1 MQLTN
6 QKIPLETLQK
16 YADVK
21 KQALILSGA
30 SGVGKTYLA
39 KEYSKMLDIIDFN
52 VIDPKVEDIRQM
64 INESSQLDSLIV
76 VCIENLDIG
85 VPAASFTLLKF
96 LEEPK
101 DNTYIVITCR
111 NTNKIPDTIISR
123 APILSIPNMTEQDIE
138 SYAATLDSVK
148 VEQVKADKTLWRCVK
163 SFQDLD
169 TLIDMTP
176 QNLAYFKNL
185 LDINAKQSVSAIT
198 WKMQKFPDGT
208 QVPLE
213 IAVRYMMYS
222 NSSWTTYCLSALNDL
237 ALGRIGGSAV
247 LSKLIFELKYLVR

>member
-1 MQLTN
+1 MQLLN

-16 YADVK
+16 YADAK

-64 INESSQLDSLIV
+64 MSETNQLESPIV
-76 VCIENLDIG
+76 ICIENLDLG

-101 DNTYIVITCR
+101 DNVYIIITCR
-111 NTNKIPDTIISR
+111 NTNRIPDTIISR
-123 APILSIPNMTEQDIE
+123 APILSIPNTTEADIE
-138 SYAATLDSVK
+138 SYAATLDSAK
-148 VEQVKADKTLWRCVK
+148 VEQVKADKTLWRCIK

-169 TLIDMTP
+169 TLIALP
-176 QNLAYFKNL
+176 PKNLEYFKSL
-185 LDINAKQSVSAIT
+185 LDISGKRSVSAIS

-213 IAVRYMMYS
+213 IAIRYMMYS
-222 NSSWTTYCLSALNDL
+222 NSAWTTYCLSALNDL
-237 ALGRIGGSAV
+237 ALGRIGGNAV